1 VCRYGKAAAVNPVR
15 LAVKICKGGIIGRLP
30 AAGNSLLLQ
39 MSRLFYFSDGL
50 YVTAAIHMFGDRLKT
65 AYGRLRQVSANLKKA
80 V

>member
-1 VCRYGKAAAVNPVR
+1 M
-15 LAVKICKGGIIGRLP
+15 KICKGGIIGRLP

-50 YVTAAIHMFGDRLKT
+50 YVATAIHMFGGRLKT
-65 AYGRLRQVSANLKKA
+65 AYDRLRQVSANLKKA